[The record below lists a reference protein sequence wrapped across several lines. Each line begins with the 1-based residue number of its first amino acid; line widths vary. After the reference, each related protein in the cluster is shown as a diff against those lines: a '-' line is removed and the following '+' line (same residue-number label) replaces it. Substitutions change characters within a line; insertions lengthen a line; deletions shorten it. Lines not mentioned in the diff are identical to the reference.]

1 MPDELIEQLESL
13 GLILLTPWQTWWD
26 ESREEYR
33 FHCDLLLP
41 PGALVKLEALP
52 EGGWFQCAAQ
62 EARIYSRDKWTKV
75 HLAMSWEH
83 RDGPFVKGESE

>member
-1 MPDELIEQLESL
+1 MPEELIEQLESL

-26 ESREEYR
+26 ESRKEYR

-41 PGALVKLEALP
+41 PGALVRLEALSP
-52 EGGWFQCAAQ
+52 DIAGPDR
-62 EARIYSRDKWTKV
+62 EAEIYSRDKWTKV

-83 RDGPFVKGESE
+83 RDAPFVEGEPE